1 VSTAQELSDFA
12 YSAAL
17 SWVPLGGGITSV
29 EREGRDLFVSG
40 GKPHGLLGLLSAETC
55 VQLSFSDVA
64 VKATILG
71 GRKGIAVDKELFT
84 HPVGERPLID
94 VANAAIKDVSAY
106 LATSTG

>member
-1 VSTAQELSDFA
+1 MSVAQQLSDFA

-29 EREGRDLFVSG
+29 ERDGPDLLVCG
-40 GKPHGLLGLLSAETC
+40 GKPPGLLGLFSAATC
-55 VQLSFSDVA
+55 VRLSFSDVA
-64 VKATILG
+64 VRAIILG

-84 HPVGERPLID
+84 HPVGDRPLVD
-94 VANAAIKDVSAY
+94 VANGAVKSVSGY